1 MSFELIMFTCT
12 LFTVLGYMLGR
23 SDGKEEGNL
32 EARAEFYKGKR

>member
-1 MSFELIMFTCT
+1 MSFELIMFMCT

-32 EARAEFYKGKR
+32 EARSEFYKANR